1 LKGEFMKRVLA
12 VTSIMLAMCTV
23 AFAQGSVENTL
34 MDLERQWVKAALAS
48 TGDALAPL
56 LATDFVSVQSD
67 GTTQTKSVYVAMTN
81 KGKWQVSEVSDMKVQ
96 VHGDSAVVTGVWT
109 GKGTDGTG
117 KAVDGKERF
126 ADTWVKMPDG
136 KWQCVASASAP
147 MK

>member
-1 LKGEFMKRVLA
+1 MKRLLTIASV
-12 VTSIMLAMCTV
+12 MLAMCTV
-23 AFAQGSVENTL
+23 AFAQGSVEKTL

-48 TGDALAPL
+48 KGEALAPL
-56 LATDFVSVQSD
+56 LAADFVSVQSD
-67 GTTQTKSVYVAMTN
+67 GTVQTKPEYVAMTN

-117 KAVDGKERF
+117 RAFDGKERF

>member
-1 LKGEFMKRVLA
+1 MKKLLAMTWVMLVLCA
-12 VTSIMLAMCTV
+12 VT
-23 AFAQGSVENTL
+23 FAQNVDQTL

-48 TGDALAPL
+48 KGEALAPL
-56 LATDFVSVQSD
+56 LATDFVSIQSD
-67 GTTQTKSVYVAMTN
+67 GTMQTKAQYVANTN

-96 VHGDSAVVTGVWT
+96 VHGNSAVVTGVWT

-117 KAVDGKERF
+117 KTFDGKERF
-126 ADTWVKMPDG
+126 ADTWVKMADG

>member
-1 LKGEFMKRVLA
+1 MKRLLA
-12 VTSIMLAMCTV
+12 VASVTLAICTV
-23 AFAQGSVENTL
+23 AFAQGVDQTL

-48 TGDALAPL
+48 KGEALAPL

-67 GTTQTKSVYVAMTN
+67 GTMQTKAQYVAMTN
-81 KGKWQVSEVSDMKVQ
+81 KGKWQVSDVSDMKVQ

-117 KAVDGKERF
+117 KAVDAKERF